1 MNNEERIESLE
12 TPEEE
17 SARSSA
23 SKAESP
29 APEPTP
35 SRKREEPVRRVGT
48 MTMGFA
54 LIVTGIVA
62 LAAMFKP
69 SLDLVF
75 VFKLSPLI
83 FVLLGV
89 EILYNYF
96 AHKGQKLKYDL
107 LSGFVCFVLIVA
119 GGCLAAVPAAWNYF
133 GPPAMQVRDEFHTQ
147 LRGRISESLIDE
159 RELIGQMYVNA
170 ELLYYKQYT
179 PDMSYDELAGDAR
192 VYLHINLNG
201 PYHDKESFAK
211 DIQNILSKLDPLGLD
226 IRNLTFRYDG
236 EEVDFGL
243 DLYDR
248 YQLDMKLDELV
259 RRVDADWYHEGE
271 ESSARDGFS
280 GESALPPLEPLE
292 NDGFSNEWPDRIVY
306 SADGMTAHSY
316 YFDLPVSNP
325 TTVQVDVSTEG
336 GTLDMRIAGPDGTIY
351 FEGYDLSEASGS
363 QTIALPVSGAYQVR
377 LTADEFH
384 GGFTIQNLG

>member
-1 MNNEERIESLE
+1 MSNEERIESRE

-17 SARSSA
+17 SAQGGA
-23 SKAESP
+23 PKTDSP
-29 APEPTP
+29 APEP
-35 SRKREEPVRRVGT
+35 SRRREEPVRRVGT

-62 LAAMFKP
+62 LAAMFRP

-107 LSGFVCFVLIVA
+107 LSGFVCFVLIIA

-133 GPPAMQVRDEFHTQ
+133 GPPAMQVRDDFHIQ
-147 LRGRISESLIDE
+147 LRGRISETLVDE
-159 RELIGQMYVNA
+159 RDLIGQMYVNA
-170 ELLYYKQYT
+170 ELPYYRQYT

-192 VYLHINLNG
+192 VYLHLNLNG
-201 PYHDKESFAK
+201 PYRDKESFAK
-211 DIQNILSKLDPLGLD
+211 DCRKILSKLDPLGLD
-226 IRNLTFRYDG
+226 IRNLTIRCDG
-236 EEVDFGL
+236 GEADFGL

-248 YQLDMKLDELV
+248 YQLNMDLDELA
-259 RRVDADWYHEGE
+259 RRVEADWHEEDE
-271 ESSARDGFS
+271 EASDRDGLPDEDVFS
-280 GESALPPLEPLE
+280 PLGLSAGE
-292 NDGFSNEWPDRIVY
+292 GFTDEWPDRIVY
-306 SADGMTAHSY
+306 TADGMTAHSY
-316 YFDLPVSNP
+316 YFDLPVSDP
-325 TTVQVDVSTEG
+325 TTAQVDVSTES
-336 GTLDMRIAGPDGTIY
+336 GTLDMRITGPDGTIC
-351 FEGYDLSEASGS
+351 FEGYDLSGESGS
-363 QTIALPVSGAYQVR
+363 QTFVLPVSGAYQVR
-377 LTADEFH
+377 LTADEFR

>member
-133 GPPAMQVRDEFHTQ
+133 C
-147 LRGRISESLIDE
+147 
-159 RELIGQMYVNA
+159 
-170 ELLYYKQYT
+170 LLYTY
-179 PDMSYDELAGDAR
+179 PS
-192 VYLHINLNG
+192 
-201 PYHDKESFAK
+201 P
-211 DIQNILSKLDPLGLD
+211 
-226 IRNLTFRYDG
+226 
-236 EEVDFGL
+236 
-243 DLYDR
+243 
-248 YQLDMKLDELV
+248 
-259 RRVDADWYHEGE
+259 
-271 ESSARDGFS
+271 RDS
-280 GESALPPLEPLE
+280 
-292 NDGFSNEWPDRIVY
+292 
-306 SADGMTAHSY
+306 
-316 YFDLPVSNP
+316 
-325 TTVQVDVSTEG
+325 
-336 GTLDMRIAGPDGTIY
+336 
-351 FEGYDLSEASGS
+351 
-363 QTIALPVSGAYQVR
+363 
-377 LTADEFH
+377 
-384 GGFTIQNLG
+384 